1 MTAIPPPGGTSAT
14 PQVDVSVLVVNYN
27 TEHLLAPMWD
37 ALTYARRALN
47 LQVIVIDNASRDRSV
62 ALLRDDPRYAQ
73 AEVITNSVNVGF
85 GRANN
90 QGVPLATGRYL
101 LLLNTDAFVA
111 PDTLQSTVDYMDAH
125 PQYGVLGVQL
135 VGRDGQA
142 QPSCRYFPTPWNVF
156 LLRSGLGKFFPPVQP
171 VDDLAWDHGSPRE
184 CDWVPGC
191 YLLIR
196 GAAVD
201 SVGLFDPRFFMYCE
215 EVDLCRR
222 VKQAGWGVVF
232 FNGTRVVHLGGES
245 AKSDGPVTP
254 GGQQISALQIE
265 SELLYFRK
273 HYGPLGLAG
282 FVLLDWVSD
291 FINAAKELIKGR
303 GLRALPVIAQ
313 HAQAVGAT
321 LFKTRFGTAPT
332 R

>member
-1 MTAIPPPGGTSAT
+1 MTQRPSFRGPSSQHQP
-14 PQVDVSVLVVNYN
+14 DVSVLVVNYN
-27 TEHLLAPMWD
+27 TERLLVPMWD
-37 ALTYARRALN
+37 ALMNARRSLD
-47 LQVIVIDNASRDRSV
+47 LQLIVVDNASRDGSV
-62 ALLRDDPRYAQ
+62 ALLRGDPRFAP
-73 AEVITNSVNVGF
+73 ASLVANSVNVGF

-90 QGVPLATGRYL
+90 QAVPMARGRYL

-111 PDTLQSTVDYMDAH
+111 PEALEMTVAYMDAH

-135 VGRDGQA
+135 IGRDGQT

-156 LLRSGLGKFFPPVQP
+156 LLHTGLGRFFPQVRA
-171 VDDLAWDHGSPRE
+171 VDDLAWDHAAPRE

-196 GAAVD
+196 REVVD
-201 SVGLFDPRFFMYCE
+201 TIGLFDPRYFLYCE

-222 VKQAGWGVVF
+222 AKQAGWGVVF

-245 AKSDGPVTP
+245 AKSDGPLTA
-254 GGQQISALQIE
+254 GGQQVSALQIE

-273 HYGPLGLAG
+273 HHGAAGLAA
-282 FVLLDWVSD
+282 FVLLAWASD
-291 FINAAKELIKGR
+291 FINASKGLIKGR
-303 GLRALPVIAQ
+303 GLGTLRPIAQ
-313 HAQAVGAT
+313 HALALGAT
-321 LFKTRFGTAPT
+321 LVKTRLGTAPT

>member
-1 MTAIPPPGGTSAT
+1 MIERPSPSDPSGEHR
-14 PQVDVSVLVVNYN
+14 PDVSVIVVSYN

-37 ALTYARRALN
+37 ALMNARRALE
-47 LQVIVIDNASRDRSV
+47 LQVIVVDNASRDSSV
-62 ALLRDDPRYAQ
+62 ALLRSDPRFAP
-73 AEVITNSVNVGF
+73 ADLITNSVNVGF

-90 QGVPLATGRYL
+90 QAVPMARGRYL

-111 PDTLQSTVDYMDAH
+111 PETLETTVAYMDAH
-125 PQYGVLGVQL
+125 PRYGVLGVQL
-135 VGRDGQA
+135 ISRDGQT

-156 LLRSGLGKFFPPVQP
+156 LLHTGLGRFFPQVRA
-171 VDDLAWDHGSPRE
+171 VDDLAWNHAAPRE

-196 GAAVD
+196 REVVD
-201 SVGLFDPRFFMYCE
+201 TIGLFDPRYFLYCE

-245 AKSDGPVTP
+245 AKSDGPLTA
-254 GGQQISALQIE
+254 GGQQVSALQIE

-273 HYGPLGLAG
+273 HHGAAGLAA
-282 FVLLDWVSD
+282 FVLLAWASD
-291 FINAAKELIKGR
+291 FINASKGLIKGR
-303 GLRALPVIAQ
+303 GLGTLRPIAQ
-313 HAQAVGAT
+313 HALALGAT
-321 LFKTRFGTAPT
+321 LVKTRLGTART

>member
-1 MTAIPPPGGTSAT
+1 MTDTPGPDDRTRQ
-14 PQVDVSVLVVNYN
+14 PVPDVSVLVVNYN
-27 TEHLLAPMWD
+27 TERLLAPMWD
-37 ALTYARRALN
+37 ALMTARGSLD
-47 LQVIVIDNASRDRSV
+47 LQVIVVDNASRDRSV
-62 ALLRDDPRYAQ
+62 ERLREDPRFAS
-73 AEVITNSVNVGF
+73 AELITNGVNVGF

-90 QGVPLATGRYL
+90 QCLASATGRYL

-111 PDTLQSTVDYMDAH
+111 PETLETTVAYMDAH
-125 PQYGVLGVQL
+125 PEHGVLGVQL
-135 VGRDGQA
+135 VGQDGQP

-156 LLRSGLGKFFPPVQP
+156 LLHSGLSRLFPRVRM
-171 VDDLAWDHGSPRE
+171 VDDFTWDHGSPRA

-196 GAAVD
+196 RDV
-201 SVGLFDPRFFMYCE
+201 VEKIGLFDPRYFLYCE

-222 VKQAGWGVVF
+222 VKNAGWGVVY

-245 AKSDGPVTP
+245 AKSEGPLTP

-273 HYGPLGLAG
+273 HYGRMGLAA
-282 FVLLDWVSD
+282 FVVLVLASD
-291 FINAAKELIKGR
+291 VINAAKGLIRGR
-303 GLRALPVIAQ
+303 GRQAIKSMADHSRAFF
-313 HAQAVGAT
+313 AT
-321 LFKTRFGTAPT
+321 LFRTRLGTVPT